1 MNKTGMAGKKASK
14 ARNKK
19 DPYGND
25 KTTGMSGPNTAGPK
39 GYTYKRKAG
48 GKVGMSGH
56 NRLY

>member
-1 MNKTGMAGKKASK
+1 MAGKKASK